1 MSGAPSPSQPPL
13 GPDPYARALRGLRG
27 PVLAA
32 AGFSV
37 LLNLLMLTGPLY
49 MLQIY
54 DRVLGS
60 GSVATLKGLFLI
72 VVVLYAFM
80 GFFEL
85 VRARLLARAGQRL
98 DAGLGAAAMRA
109 WLHAPRTGEAE
120 APLRDLETLR
130 SFLSGPTMGG
140 IFDAPWIPLYL
151 GILFLIHPWLGWLT
165 LAGAGVVALA
175 AWASRR
181 LTRPHL
187 EGAALIEAEAR
198 LLADQGRRNGE
209 MVQAMG
215 MEGRIAARWRHIH
228 DAALARGQRA
238 SDLSEVTAA
247 FSRSFRLL
255 LQSAM
260 LTLGAWLVLGHE
272 MTAGMIVAS
281 SILSGRALAPVDQ
294 IIAQWQ
300 AIGRASLAHRGLRRF
315 FAARHA
321 EPVRVD
327 LPLPTGRLAVAGLT
341 RLGPKRE
348 GERAKLLSQ
357 IGFELA
363 PGDGLGV
370 IGNSA
375 AGKSTLARLLVG
387 AWEPDAGEIRFDGA
401 TRAQWDPEVL
411 GRAIGYLPQQVELLP
426 GTIRDNI
433 TRFDP
438 AARDEDM
445 FEAAR
450 LTGMHEAIL
459 ALPEGYATRVGV
471 PGQPLSGGQ
480 IQRIGLVRAL
490 FGAPRI
496 VVLDEPNSNLDAQGE
511 AALSAAVRL
520 LRERGTTVIL
530 MTHRTSALAEVN
542 KLMLLAN
549 GVAVR
554 FGDRDEV
561 LRGLM
566 RRPVPSA
573 QGPVTASVA
582 GSVTGP
588 VAAPRAGSAAG
599 MAPVPE
605 AEDEPEEAAA
615 GPGTAGCAERRPAEA
630 VPAPP
635 AAADFPG
642 AAARE
647 ARAPLILGE
656 PLAPGPRHLRQGE
669 AG

>member
-1 MSGAPSPSQPPL
+1 MSDASPL
-13 GPDPYARALRGLRG
+13 RPDAYRLALCRLRR

-32 AGFSV
+32 AGFSA
-37 LLNLLMLTGPLY
+37 LLNVLMLTGPLY

-60 GSVATLKGLFLI
+60 GSLATLKGLFLI
-72 VVVLYAFM
+72 VVVLYVFM
-80 GFFEL
+80 GLYEFL
-85 VRARLLARAGQRL
+85 RARILARAGQRL
-98 DAGLGAAAMRA
+98 DADLGEAAMRA
-109 WLHAPRTGEAE
+109 WLRAPRAGEPE

-130 SFLSGPTMGG
+130 GFLSGPAMAG

-151 GILFLIHPWLGWLT
+151 AILFLIHPLLGWLT
-165 LAGAGVVALA
+165 LAGAGVVALV
-175 AWASRR
+175 AWANRR
-181 LTRPHL
+181 LTRPHQ
-187 EGAALIEAEAR
+187 ENFARIEAEAR
-198 LLADQGRRNGE
+198 MLADQGRRNGE

-215 MEGRIAARWRHIH
+215 MEGRIAARWRRVH
-228 DAALARGQRA
+228 DAALVAGQRA
-238 SDLSEVTAA
+238 SDTSEVTAA

-294 IIAQWQ
+294 IIGQWQ
-300 AIGRASLAHRGLRRF
+300 AIGRASLAHRGLKRF
-315 FAARHA
+315 FAALA
-321 EPVRVD
+321 ADLARVD
-327 LPLPTGRLAVAGLT
+327 LPPPSGQITVSRLT
-341 RLGPKRE
+341 RLGPERE
-348 GERAKLLSQ
+348 GERVQILSQ
-357 IGFELA
+357 IGFELS

-387 AWEPDAGEIRFDGA
+387 AWEPDSGEIRLDGA

-445 FEAAR
+445 FAAAR
-450 LTGMHEAIL
+450 LAGMHETIL
-459 ALPEGYATRVGV
+459 ALPEGYATRVGM

-490 FGAPRI
+490 FGRPRI

-511 AALSAAVRL
+511 AALSTAIRT
-520 LRERGTTVIL
+520 LRADGATVIL

-549 GVAVR
+549 GTALH

-566 RRPVPSA
+566 RRPIPAAVAAAETAGGLASA
-573 QGPVTASVA
+573 GGETAEPPAGPVLTRGTPLVPTPAANTA
-582 GSVTGP
+582 P
-588 VAAPRAGSAAG
+588 EAPRDLSETGEG
-599 MAPVPE
+599 RAPH
-605 AEDEPEEAAA
+605 
-615 GPGTAGCAERRPAEA
+615 PGTARP
-630 VPAPP
+630 
-635 AAADFPG
+635 G
-642 AAARE
+642 
-647 ARAPLILGE
+647 
-656 PLAPGPRHLRQGE
+656 LRQGGE
-669 AG
+669 A